1 MAYSFL
7 HKIIMEIVKITNN
20 IFFIILTRVI
30 QLFLH
35 KPIALYARK
44 KNMKRFDECHD
55 MLL

>member
-7 HKIIMEIVKITNN
+7 HKIIMEIVKITYN

-30 QLFLH
+30 QRFLH

-44 KNMKRFDECHD
+44 KKYEKI
-55 MLL
+55 